1 MKKNYMLDHS
11 SGNRVFFT
19 DGCNDLT
26 REERFR
32 YGIWPDVAPLSVTVN
47 GEKVTD
53 IHTVY
58 GVDAFA
64 EEFVLKKGKKKF
76 CKIEYK

>member
-11 SGNRVFFT
+11 SGDRVFFT

-47 GEKVTD
+47 GEN
-53 IHTVY
+53 
-58 GVDAFA
+58 VDYPNMNDFYNK
-64 EEFVLKKGKKKF
+64 L
-76 CKIEYK
+76 

>member
-11 SGNRVFFT
+11 SGDRVFFT

-47 GEKVTD
+47 GENVDYSD
-53 IHTVY
+53 IDDFY
-58 GVDAFA
+58 DK
-64 EEFVLKKGKKKF
+64 LKDGTYAPGS
-76 CKIEYK
+76 IRTA